1 MNVKSMAV
9 CGAFLLLAS
18 GCALQEVRSKSKI
31 GPEFRHSGATNTDS
45 ERWHVEQGIDFKWDN
60 GVTTGLSY
68 RRRDVN
74 DGNGDNENRV
84 LFEFSFPL
92 WKAESQQAKLKRRVE
107 LLETRLTRLEG
118 AAQTEADQS

>member
-18 GCALQEVRSKSKI
+18 GCALQEVRSKSKV
-31 GPEFRHSGATNTDS
+31 GPEFRHSGATNTNS

-92 WKAESQQAKLKRRVE
+92 WKAESQQAKLKRRLA
-107 LLETRLTRLEG
+107 LLETRLTRLEA
-118 AAQTEADQS
+118 AAQNGADQ

>member
-1 MNVKSMAV
+1 MAV

-18 GCALQEVRSKSKI
+18 GCALQEVRSKSKV
-31 GPEFRHSGATNTDS
+31 GPEFRHSGATNTNS

-92 WKAESQQAKLKRRVE
+92 WKAESQQAKLKRRLA
-107 LLETRLTRLEG
+107 LLETRLTRLEA
-118 AAQTEADQS
+118 AAQNGADQ

>member
-18 GCALQEVRSKSKI
+18 GCALQEVRSKSKV
-31 GPEFRHSGATNTDS
+31 GPEFRHSGATNTNS
-45 ERWHVEQGIDFKWDN
+45 ERWHVEQGIDFRWDN

-92 WKAESQQAKLKRRVE
+92 WKAESQQAKLKRRLA
-107 LLETRLTRLEG
+107 LLETRLTRLEA
-118 AAQTEADQS
+118 AAQNGADQ